1 MYEYKMIQI
10 PRTLQVTAKTQDTAL
25 ASLMQ
30 DLVNQ
35 HAVDGW
41 EFYRVDSLSVMVPAG
56 CLTALFGAR
65 ETYTQY
71 SVVCF
76 RKPR

>member
-1 MYEYKMIQI
+1 MYEYKMVQI
-10 PRTLQVTAKTQDTAL
+10 PRTIQVTAKTQETAL
-25 ASLMQ
+25 ANLMQ
-30 DLVNQ
+30 ELVNR
-35 HAVDGW
+35 HAVGGW
-41 EFYRVDSLSVMVPAG
+41 EFYRVDSLSVMVPPG
-56 CLTALFGAR
+56 CLGALGGAR